1 MLVARHGA
9 VAARW
14 TLFALIA
21 ATLTLATPRVAAQ
34 GIPGRL
40 SDAEFW
46 HIFTDFSETDGY
58 FQSENL
64 LSNETGFQAV
74 IPELIKM
81 VKPGGVYLGVGPEQN
96 FTYIVALHPRMAFIV
111 DIRHQNA
118 DHHLL
123 YKALIELSS
132 DRADFLSRLFSRPR
146 PAGLNVNTSVDSLFA
161 AFASVPHDS
170 VMFYRTLAA
179 IKDRLIQFHNFA
191 LTQQDTMWIDH
202 NFDAFYWAGPQL
214 SYNFNA
220 NGGGG
225 RGGNMPT
232 YTTLMEATDNAQV
245 QRSYLAT
252 DANYQVLRDLEMR
265 NMLVP
270 VTGDFGKGKA
280 LRAVGDYVRQQ
291 GATIT
296 TFYTSNAEQ
305 YVFQAGNWFTFEAA
319 VATFPLDSTST
330 FIRSGRPGIG
340 YGGGGGRGGGMSQSL
355 LQSMQMLVKAT
366 ADGRIQTYQDVLATS
381 H

>member
-1 MLVARHGA
+1 MLVARHG
-9 VAARW
+9 VVLTRW
-14 TLFALIA
+14 TFLSLLA
-21 ATLTLATPRVAAQ
+21 ATVALATPRLAAQ
-34 GIPGRL
+34 GIPDRL

-46 HIFTDFSETDGY
+46 HIFTDFSEPDGY

-64 LSNETGFQAV
+64 LSNETGFQTV
-74 IPELIKM
+74 IPELIKV

-96 FTYIVALHPRMAFIV
+96 FTYIVALRPKLAFIC

-132 DRADFLSRLFSRPR
+132 DRVDFISRLFSRPR
-146 PAGLNVNTSVDSLFA
+146 PPGLTATTSIDSIFA
-161 AFASVPHDS
+161 AFANVPHDS
-170 VMFYRTLAA
+170 MMFYKTLAS
-179 IKDRLIQFHNFA
+179 IKDRLIKFHNFP

-225 RGGNMPT
+225 GGRGGNMPN
-232 YTTLMEATDNAQV
+232 YVTLMEATDNAMV

-252 DANYQVLRDLEMR
+252 DANYQVLRDIELR

-280 LRAVGDYVRQQ
+280 LRAVGDYVREH

-319 VATFPLDSTST
+319 VATFPLDSTSV
-330 FIRSGRPGIG
+330 FIRSGRPGM
-340 YGGGGGRGGGMSQSL
+340 GGRGGGGMSTSL
-355 LQSMQMLVKAT
+355 LQSIMDLVKAT
-366 ADGRIQTYQDVLATS
+366 ADGRIQTYQDILNTS